1 LKAAATAALK
11 AVPKAVMLVDR
22 WGTWTV
28 DSRAVRMVQQ
38 TVASMDALS
47 AEQWAACSAWS
58 LAVLWAVQTVVLMGV
73 MMAARMAGGTVLL
86 WAV

>member
-22 WGTWTV
+22 WGAWTV

-38 TVASMDALS
+38 TVA
-47 AEQWAACSAWS
+47 
-58 LAVLWAVQTVVLMGV
+58 
-73 MMAARMAGGTVLL
+73 
-86 WAV
+86 